1 MAEADVRKPLPAITT
16 EAKPFWDA
24 AAQNK
29 LVMQRCQ
36 DCGAWV
42 WTPRPLCNE
51 CGSERI
57 EWTPMSGKGE
67 IYSFT
72 VIRQV
77 VGRAASKAFE
87 PDIPYVIAWVDLDE
101 GPRMITNIVGCPVE
115 DVQARHES
123 FSRVRASR
131 RKFGCRSSSR
141 STKNFKSP
149 QKRQT
154 ARNNPSFRLS
164 FRLKGEI
171 FLCISSP
178 AWRLGVKKKDF
189 SLRSK

>member
-1 MAEADVRKPLPAITT
+1 LPAITS

-29 LVMQRCQ
+29 LVMQHCK

-51 CGSERI
+51 CGSAGV

-67 IYSFT
+67 VYSFT

-87 PDIPYVIAWVDLDE
+87 PDIPYVVAWVDLDE
-101 GPRMITNIVGCPVE
+101 GPRMITNIVGCAVE
-115 DVQARHES
+115 EVKLGMKVSVTFEQASKE
-123 FSRVRASR
+123 VWLP
-131 RKFGCRSSSR
+131 KF
-141 STKNFKSP
+141 KPEN
-149 QKRQT
+149 
-154 ARNNPSFRLS
+154 
-164 FRLKGEI
+164 
-171 FLCISSP
+171 
-178 AWRLGVKKKDF
+178 
-189 SLRSK
+189 